1 MNTNIQ
7 SELNLCEKLLNL
19 DLKIFSSYPKE
30 KESNRLVKLQ
40 DDLNELKTD
49 LDDQIRRYKKKNFEI
64 AVVGREK
71 AGKSSLL
78 NAWIGF
84 ELLPSDRNRC
94 TYTTVEIRS
103 CAHIDDQKYLIDYLT
118 TDQFDLNYKN
128 IVNSHASKE
137 LQEKEYAEINSKL
150 EQIKTYLN
158 KPSKL
163 KSFRNFDD
171 VKAELRS
178 AISDVGHARAV
189 KNICIWTPKISS
201 TEESNVVLYD
211 VPGYDSPITLHKEQ
225 TKLKIAK
232 VDAVLYA
239 KKFIEPDLVDCE
251 IEILKITD
259 LNDPFLK
266 AKDKIVV
273 ALTNCDQAVSSK
285 DFKSLTYSNYRAWK
299 SYDIY
304 ESRVIPVC
312 SLAELKG
319 NFKKLFQKF
328 T

>member
-1 MNTNIQ
+1 M
-7 SELNLCEKLLNL
+7 
-19 DLKIFSSYPKE
+19 
-30 KESNRLVKLQ
+30 
-40 DDLNELKTD
+40 
-49 LDDQIRRYKKKNFEI
+49 
-64 AVVGREK
+64 
-71 AGKSSLL
+71 
-78 NAWIGF
+78 
-84 ELLPSDRNRC
+84 
-94 TYTTVEIRS
+94 
-103 CAHIDDQKYLIDYLT
+103 
-118 TDQFDLNYKN
+118 
-128 IVNSHASKE
+128 
-137 LQEKEYAEINSKL
+137 
-150 EQIKTYLN
+150 
-158 KPSKL
+158 
-163 KSFRNFDD
+163 
-171 VKAELRS
+171 
-178 AISDVGHARAV
+178 
-189 KNICIWTPKISS
+189 
-201 TEESNVVLYD
+201 
-211 VPGYDSPITLHKEQ
+211 PGYDSPITLHKEQ

-319 NFKKLFQKF
+319 NLKKIFQKI